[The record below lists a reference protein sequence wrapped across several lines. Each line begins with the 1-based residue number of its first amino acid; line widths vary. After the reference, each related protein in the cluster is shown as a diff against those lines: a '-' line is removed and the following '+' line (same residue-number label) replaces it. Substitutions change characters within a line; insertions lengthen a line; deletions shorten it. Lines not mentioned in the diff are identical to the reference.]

1 MAFCVIEQF
10 VAHLASVA
18 GRYYAPEHDVADV
31 TLGGRGVVVLLKPV
45 RV

>member
-1 MAFCVIEQF
+1 MAFCVIERF

-18 GRYYAPEHDVADV
+18 GPDDAPEHDVADV
-31 TLGGRGVVVLLKPV
+31 TLGGRGIVVLLKPV